1 MKKGIIAAVAAAV
14 LISGG
19 ALMVSANDR
28 DDRAARENVIAGKDI
43 GLENEAAQKDIITKE
58 EAKKIAGQETGGKV
72 EEAELEMDKNN
83 RVYEVETKKGEY
95 EYEVHVAADSGKV
108 IRTEKDRDDDRFDD
122 DRHDDDDD
130 DHDDDDDDHDDDDD
144 DHDDDDDDD
153 DRDDDD

>member
-1 MKKGIIAAVAAAV
+1 
-14 LISGG
+14 
-19 ALMVSANDR
+19 
-28 DDRAARENVIAGKDI
+28 
-43 GLENEAAQKDIITKE
+43 
-58 EAKKIAGQETGGKV
+58 
-72 EEAELEMDKNN
+72 MDKNN

-144 DHDDDDDDD
+144 DD
-153 DRDDDD
+153 DRDDEITEVIRKRHPWFSEAVFMIVKLNSAIYLITTGPTRDSGFEPRARRQILPYS